1 MNLNKQQLNAVAGEI
16 FKRLEELRLKEIE
29 KLTPTILK
37 DKKLFLLKTLVE
49 KRLSLDNQIFKAG
62 TSVGANVREAQN
74 AESKADFIHK
84 MKISAKEADETEYW
98 LLLCKHSQHLS
109 TPTDDFLQKLK
120 EIQLILSK
128 IISTS
133 KS

>member
-1 MNLNKQQLNAVAGEI
+1 MRNDKENIIVTKTFNFALEI
-16 FKRLEELRLKEIE
+16 IDFSEM
-29 KLTPTILK
+29 
-37 DKKLFLLKTLVE
+37 LFTE
-49 KRLSLDNQIFKAG
+49 KRFSLDNQIFKAG

>member
-1 MNLNKQQLNAVAGEI
+1 MRNDKENIIVTKTFNFALEI
-16 FKRLEELRLKEIE
+16 IDFSEMFF
-29 KLTPTILK
+29 T
-37 DKKLFLLKTLVE
+37 E
-49 KRLSLDNQIFKAG
+49 KRFSLANQIFKAG
-62 TSVGANVREAQN
+62 TSIGANVREAQN

-98 LLLCKHSQHLS
+98 LLLCKHSPHLS
-109 TPTDDFLQKLK
+109 TPNDDFLQRLK

-128 IISTS
+128 IISSS